1 MKKIMAT
8 LIVFITLVSAIL
20 SWPLIKDSYA
30 QTLCYIQ
37 SEYLGALGGKVCVYN
52 CPDEQ
57 LEIVISS
64 RKQCPMRIDPT
75 RISSF

>member
-37 SEYLGALGGKVCVYN
+37 SEYESYWNQKVCVYN
-52 CPDEQ
+52 CAGEQ
-57 LEIVISS
+57 VEMAIADAY
-64 RKQCPMRIDPT
+64 QCPMRIQ
-75 RISSF
+75 R